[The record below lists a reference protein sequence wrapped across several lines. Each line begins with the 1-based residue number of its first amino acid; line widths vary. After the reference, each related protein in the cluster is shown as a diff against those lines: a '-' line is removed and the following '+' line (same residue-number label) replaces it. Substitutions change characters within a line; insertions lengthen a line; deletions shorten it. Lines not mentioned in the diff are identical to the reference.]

1 MKRKRLIFRAVLG
14 AVLVAAVAAGGL
26 AAYNL
31 SRIPHLFRLNKQLQE
46 EGYYM
51 AEFEFKM
58 LGLAY
63 LLDRGRYVEAIRG
76 VGRLY
81 RQMKTRT
88 GLVKVPPF
96 GGKAE
101 EIEFYLGLQNSETGA
116 FMDPSYPYCT
126 YNEPTE
132 NILAHLESL
141 SRESGQPVKL
151 RYPLKYLDR
160 IRDPKDLTA
169 FLDDVGRV
177 GPIAVRFP
185 HTSFFFARSLLS
197 NVSEEGILRKGGY
210 YRFPPEWDRAMLRW
224 FSEAQDPET
233 GFWGPRDRR
242 SGKLV
247 VRDLTNTA
255 SVLKAFADEA
265 GNDLH
270 PEFPLRYRTE
280 LFRTTLSLLAEPMPE
295 PDDYDLIH
303 EWNLH
308 MGKGI
313 KLLLRYLWRDGTAD
327 QKAAARSL
335 VEAFLKTKID
345 TCYVP
350 ADGAFS
356 YYPAAERAT
365 LDGTGGVL
373 NLYGAVGAFSRAVQA
388 GLWADGSGAPE
399 PKPAILRG
407 PTLGEGDLADLLGDS
422 RINSVRVLAPTSPGA
437 AEASERALLV
447 FYPGDGRYPDV
458 VDLVPRVRAWLES
471 TTQGMGNWTS
481 KETVLSDLP
490 PIPAGIPVSA
500 GTFPYAEANGLLRR
514 FGRLELVGYD
524 VLQIPVRALEFTLA
538 P

>member
-1 MKRKRLIFRAVLG
+1 MSKKKFMLTASIAAVL
-14 AVLVAAVAAGGL
+14 ALVLVAGGA

-88 GLVKVPPF
+88 GLVKVPRF

-101 EIEFYLGLQNSETGA
+101 EIEFYLGLQNPETGA

-197 NVSEEGILRKGGY
+197 NVSREGILRKNGFY
-210 YRFPPEWDRAMLRW
+210 EFSPEWDRAMLKW
-224 FSEAQDPET
+224 FAEFQDPET

-255 SVLKAFADEA
+255 SVLKAFADED

-270 PEFPLRYRTE
+270 PEFPLKYRTE

-373 NLYGAVGAFSRAVQA
+373 NLYDAVGAFSREVQA
-388 GLWADGSGAPE
+388 RLWGGPGTAE
-399 PKPAILRG
+399 PKPAVRRARAIG
-407 PTLGEGDLADLLGDS
+407 AGDLADLLAD
-422 RINSVRVLAPTSPGA
+422 RRVNSVRVLAPDSSGA
-437 AEASERALLV
+437 REAFERALLV

-458 VDLVPRVRAWLES
+458 VDLVPRIRAWLES
-471 TTQGMGNWTS
+471 TSQGMGNWTS
-481 KETVLSDLP
+481 KESMLDELP
-490 PIPAGIPVSA
+490 GIPAGIPVSA
-500 GTFPYAEANGLLRR
+500 ETFPYAEANGLLRR
-514 FGRLELVGYD
+514 FGRLELVGLD
-524 VLQIPVRALEFTLA
+524 VLQIPVRTLEFALA